1 VAADFA
7 INPAAARMRWS
18 RLRKNIALNS
28 SFKND
33 PNLPLIYGQS
43 GGKGGGGGGGG
54 SKGTTKRKHGDGNGG
69 GNNKKSKFIKNED
82 EMDDDEIRVLGEDEV
97 WMGKT
102 EFKTEDDAAN
112 AAAGDGLE
120 SFAAIVE
127 ADRLRAVMDPLLF
140 DEQQQQQ
147 QQQQQQL
154 PRSASLEPLALRY
167 VGATGRQATSLP
179 PAATT
184 QTSVLDDGN
193 DIRITPTMTTS
204 VGIITADSVTTIGAA
219 DIIDGGE
226 LSVVAAADKG
236 QDANGEQK
244 EKAQFGHDE
253 EGANT
258 NDNGNDDQIIVIEN
272 ETYRNDQGGSQSIHL
287 APSDDQ
293 LKKKLVDMIGVA
305 TTENTADAAPAGH
318 RGVHNEESDLS
329 DPDNVVVLPHPRLSA
344 APQAA
349 PHAVSKPTFKS
360 KAKSSRVY
368 DETKDELE
376 LLLPLGSEILTGGRL
391 LRSQT
396 GGGKKQKE
404 KVEVEDAAS
413 AGGEVQQKDEGG
425 GDMDD
430 EEEDEMEEVIEE
442 EYEDEDG
449 SDGEWVE

>member
-33 PNLPLIYGQS
+33 PNLPLIYGQN
-43 GGKGGGGGGGG
+43 GGKGGSSGK
-54 SKGTTKRKHGDGNGG
+54 SSAKRKNNGDGNGG
-69 GNNKKSKFIKNED
+69 NGKKGKFIKNED
-82 EMDDDEIRVLGEDEV
+82 EMDDDEIRVLGEGEV
-97 WMGKT
+97 WMGKM
-102 EFKTEDDAAN
+102 EVKTEDDAA
-112 AAAGDGLE
+112 GGVGGLE

-140 DEQQQQQ
+140 AEQQQQQ
-147 QQQQQQL
+147 QQ

-167 VGATGRQATSLP
+167 MGAAGRQATSLP
-179 PAATT
+179 PAATA
-184 QTSVLDDGN
+184 QASVLEDGN
-193 DIRITPTMTTS
+193 DIRTAPTMATS
-204 VGIITADSVTTIGAA
+204 SDILAADSVTTIGAA
-219 DIIDGGE
+219 DITDGG
-226 LSVVAAADKG
+226 SSVAAADKG

-244 EKAQFGHDE
+244 QKAQQSGHDE
-253 EGANT
+253 EGT
-258 NDNGNDDQIIVIEN
+258 NKNGNGIDDQITVIEN
-272 ETYRNDQGGSQSIHL
+272 ETYHNDQGGSEAIHLAIHL
-287 APSDDQ
+287 APPVDDQ
-293 LKKKLVDMIGVA
+293 LKNKPVDTNGV
-305 TTENTADAAPAGH
+305 TSTENTAAAAPAGN
-318 RGVHNEESDLS
+318 RGVQNEDSDLS
-329 DPDNVVVLPHPRLSA
+329 DPDSVVVLPHPRLSVP
-344 APQAA
+344 PQAS
-349 PHAVSKPTFKS
+349 PHAFSKPATKA

-376 LLLPLGSEILTGGRL
+376 LLLPLDSGLLTGGRL

-404 KVEVEDAAS
+404 KVEVEDKTS
-413 AGGEVQQKDEGG
+413 EVGELQQKGEGGE
-425 GDMDD
+425 DMD